1 MPGLRVERDE
11 MSPKTPGL
19 TRAAAARLISTVY
32 QSKHGEPL
40 KAPPSWAVTAV
51 LNAYRLGIE
60 HGRKECADRGQEG

>member
-1 MPGLRVERDE
+1 

-51 LNAYRLGIE
+51 LNAYRLGLNA
-60 HGRKECADRGQEG
+60 GKLMDKEKRDA